1 MEGFIA
7 NLYELWGL
15 TNLGNFSNDMFNNG
29 FYLPIFIIMVATVVF
44 VNIVF
49 YYIVNHPRINRGY
62 HWLLFNI
69 GIGVVNFVV
78 AWVVSYNKMYNFYAM
93 QGMQSPY
100 DWTNYLILSLIA
112 LLWSF
117 VFYFLFSF
125 IMKWG
130 SRNCKHTPFL

>member
-100 DWTNYLILSLIA
+100 DWTNYLILSLKTT
-112 LLWSF
+112 STNKF
-117 VFYFLFSF
+117 
-125 IMKWG
+125 
-130 SRNCKHTPFL
+130 P

>member
-15 TNLGNFSNDMFNNG
+15 TNLGNFSSDMFNNG

>member
-62 HWLLFNI
+62 HWLLFNL

-78 AWVVSYNKMYNFYAM
+78 AWVVSYNKIYNFYAM

>member
-7 NLYELWGL
+7 NLYELFGFA
-15 TNLGNFSNDMFNNG
+15 NQGNFSNDMYNEG
-29 FYLPIFIIMVATVVF
+29 YYQPIFLIMVISVIIINV
-44 VNIVF
+44 I
-49 YYIVNHPRINRGY
+49 YYYAWNHPRLNRWY
-62 HWLLFNI
+62 HWLFFNI
-69 GIGVVNFVV
+69 VACFFNFILSWYISSDKIN
-78 AWVVSYNKMYNFYAM
+78 AFYAQ
-93 QGMQSPY
+93 QGMDSPY

>member
-62 HWLLFNI
+62 HWLLFNL

-78 AWVVSYNKMYNFYAM
+78 AWIVSYNKMYNFYAM

>member
-7 NLYELWGL
+7 NLYELFGGAC
-15 TNLGNFSNDMFNNG
+15 LGHFSTDMYNNG
-29 FYLPIFIIMVATVVF
+29 FYLPIFIIMVAAIFLVACV
-44 VNIVF
+44 
-49 YYIVNHPRINRGY
+49 YYYLVNHPRVNRWY
-62 HWLLFNI
+62 HWLVFNLGT
-69 GIGVVNFVV
+69 GITNFIVT
-78 AWVVSYNKMYNFYAM
+78 WIVSHNKIETFYAT
-93 QGMQSPY
+93 QGMYSPH

-125 IMKWG
+125 IIKWG

>member
-7 NLYELWGL
+7 NLYELWEL

-62 HWLLFNI
+62 HWLLFNL

-78 AWVVSYNKMYNFYAM
+78 AWIVSYNKMYNFYAM

>member
-62 HWLLFNI
+62 HWLLFNL

-78 AWVVSYNKMYNFYAM
+78 TWVVSYNKIYNFYAM

>member
-62 HWLLFNI
+62 HWLLFNL

>member
-7 NLYELWGL
+7 NLYELFGFA
-15 TNLGNFSNDMFNNG
+15 NQGDFSNDMFNNG
-29 FYLPIFIIMVATVVF
+29 FYLPIFIFMIATVVF

-49 YYIVNHPRINRGY
+49 YYIVNHPRLNRSR

-69 GIGVVNFVV
+69 GTCIFNFILS
-78 AWVVSYNKMYNFYAM
+78 WVISSDKINAFYAQ
-93 QGMQSPY
+93 QGMDSPY

-117 VFYFLFSF
+117 IFYFLFSF
-125 IMKWG
+125 IIKWG

>member
-29 FYLPIFIIMVATVVF
+29 FYLPIFIIMVATAVF

-62 HWLLFNI
+62 HWLLFNL

-78 AWVVSYNKMYNFYAM
+78 AWVVSYNKIYNFYAM

>member
-7 NLYELWGL
+7 NLYELFGFA
-15 TNLGNFSNDMFNNG
+15 NQGDFSNDMFNNG
-29 FYLPIFIIMVATVVF
+29 FYLPIFIIMAATVVF

-49 YYIVNHPRINRGY
+49 YYIFNHPRINRGY
-62 HWLLFNI
+62 HWLLFNL
-69 GIGVVNFVV
+69 GIGVINLVV
-78 AWVVSYNKMYNFYAM
+78 TWVVSYNKMHDFYAM

-125 IMKWG
+125 IIKWG

>member
-1 MEGFIA
+1 MEVFIA

-62 HWLLFNI
+62 HWLLFNL

>member
-15 TNLGNFSNDMFNNG
+15 TNLGNFSNDMFNNE

-62 HWLLFNI
+62 HWLLFNL